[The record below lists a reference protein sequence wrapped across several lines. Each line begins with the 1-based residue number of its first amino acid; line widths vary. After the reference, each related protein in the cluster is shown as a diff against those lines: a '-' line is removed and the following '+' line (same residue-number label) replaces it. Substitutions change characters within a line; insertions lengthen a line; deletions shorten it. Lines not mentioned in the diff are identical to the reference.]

1 MVMAFVA
8 PHIALQVLE
17 SEIAATSVGDFLR
30 HRITASDTL
39 SQTLIIRITHLTKSR
54 FAFWTIMLTHHGWWC
69 IVTSWGSTQVFSV
82 LVWSAAMIPFMCGL
96 IAGIVQIFY
105 AFRIWRLA
113 PNKFIRSVAIVIVVL
128 ALTQSMTAM
137 VTGIVM
143 LHPPDVNNLIRL
155 HPEFSTWLGTSLAD
169 DILITVCMTYIVREI
184 PHPAIALFD
193 HTISVMPQLA
203 KAKKKTSWSGS
214 ETLLTSLINRV
225 ITTGAATAVCAA
237 VDLGMFL
244 GYPTTNYHVVPAY
257 ILGKF
262 YTNSLMLTLNLRRPH
277 AAKDN
282 SDSLPMNSIKFANST
297 GTSQGGLHVEHA
309 TFSNTDVAMDH
320 LANNVRE
327 HRVEIREINDGD
339 RGRPDIKAA
348 EAF

>member
-1 MVMAFVA
+1 MASVA

-17 SEIAATSVGDFLR
+17 SEIAAAVGPIFIANILNWMFMGTLVMQLYTYYQNYPSDRIAVRILVYTLFILDF
-30 HRITASDTL
+30 A
-39 SQTLIIRITHLTKSR
+39 Q
-54 FAFWTIMLTHHGWWC
+54 TIMLTHHGWWC
-69 IVTSWGSTQVFSV
+69 IVTSWGTSQVFSV

-96 IAGIVQIFY
+96 IAGIVQVFY

-113 PNKFIRSVAIVIVVL
+113 PNKFIRSVAILIVVL

-137 VTGIVM
+137 VTGIVL

-169 DILITVCMTYIVREI
+169 DILITACMTYI
-184 PHPAIALFD
+184 
-193 HTISVMPQLA
+193 LA
-203 KAKKKTSWSGS
+203 KAKKDTSWSAS
-214 ETLLTSLINRV
+214 ETLLASLINRV

-277 AAKDN
+277 VAKDN
-282 SDSLPMNSIKFANST
+282 SDSLPMDSVKFANGT
-297 GTSQGGLHVEHA
+297 GMSRGRLHVQVDQA
-309 TFSNTDVAMDH
+309 TFSNADEAMAGYDTKWMPAVGG
-320 LANNVRE
+320 LCIYKR
-327 HRVEIREINDGD
+327 RRS
-339 RGRPDIKAA
+339 
-348 EAF
+348 